1 MSEEWRVASMARQP
15 GPTMRLEQSDGQ
27 GVRVVAVAGELDMSN
42 IAALRDATS
51 ALPND
56 ALGVVV
62 DLRSATFIDS
72 ATIGLLY
79 ELHSALGRR
88 RQALRVLCG
97 AGSTPRRVLEMMS
110 FDPESLSEGDAG
122 AAIAEIRAAVSPREP
137 G

>member
-1 MSEEWRVASMARQP
+1 MSQEWQAASIARQP
-15 GPTMRLEQSDGQ
+15 GPTMTLEQADAQ

-42 IAALRDATS
+42 VGALRDATS

-56 ALGVVV
+56 ALGIVV
-62 DLRSATFIDS
+62 DLRGASFIDS

-88 RQALRVLCG
+88 RQALRVLCA

-110 FDPESLSEGDAG
+110 FDGDSLSDQDTES
-122 AAIAEIRAAVSPREP
+122 AIAAIRAAVSPHEP

>member
-1 MSEEWRVASMARQP
+1 MSEDWRVASMARQP
-15 GPTMRLEQSDGQ
+15 GPTMRLEQSEAQ

-42 IAALRDATS
+42 IAALRNATL

-56 ALGVVV
+56 ALGIVV
-62 DLRSATFIDS
+62 DLRGASFIDS

-79 ELHSALGRR
+79 ELHSALARR

-110 FDPESLSEGDAG
+110 FDRDALSEKDPD
-122 AAIAEIRAAVSPREP
+122 AAIAAIREAVSPHEP
-137 G
+137 P